1 MSRTMSATAFAVAAA
16 LGATACSSDEASSA
30 GTIELSLIGQ
40 ASSGAVY
47 RLRDAELT
55 IAPAGLVFRTE
66 DDPDRSVISARLPAG
81 LYTLG
86 LADGWRLERV
96 TGSGAETVFA
106 VLTSEAPQPFDVIPG
121 ERTPVVLQFRADG
134 QSVQLGEGDVDISI
148 GVDDVPQGRPDGG
161 VSDAQPLP
169 PDAAIDA
176 APAPD
181 AAIDAAPVPDATP
194 AFVQI
199 VSAPVGVIGN
209 NTPTIEFVTSHP
221 GDTWCFSAA
230 IAERCSSPY
239 TTPPL
244 PDGPQTVAVQT
255 FDGSARAEAFFT
267 VDTTPPQIQ
276 LTDELVSL
284 GQRRFFFTA
293 SEPAA
298 FACALDSAAFAPC
311 TSPFTTPVLPI
322 FSSHTFRV
330 RATDQVGQVGE
341 VVVSFTVL

>member
-1 MSRTMSATAFAVAAA
+1 MSRTVSATAFAVAAA
-16 LGATACSSDEASSA
+16 LGATACSSDDAGRA

-55 IAPAGLVFRTE
+55 IAPAGLVFHTE

-106 VLTSEAPQPFDVIPG
+106 VLTSEDPQPFDVVPG

-148 GVDDVPQGRPDGG
+148 GVDDIPQGRPDGG
-161 VSDAQPLP
+161 VVDAMPPP
-169 PDAAIDA
+169 PDAAI
-176 APAPD
+176 D
-181 AAIDAAPVPDATP
+181 AAIDAAPVPDAMP
-194 AFVQI
+194 AFVHI
-199 VSAPVGVIGN
+199 VSAPSGVITV
-209 NTPTIEFVTSHP
+209 NTPTIEFETSSP

-244 PDGPQTVAVQT
+244 PDGTQTVAVQT

-267 VDTTPPQIQ
+267 VDTTPPVIA
-276 LTDELVSL
+276 LSEELL
-284 GQRRFFFTA
+284 PQQRRFFFTTGESA
-293 SEPAA
+293 TFTCS
-298 FACALDSAAFAPC
+298 LDRAPFAPC
-311 TSPFTTPVLPI
+311 VSPFTTPVLPI
-322 FSSHTFRV
+322 FSSHTFEV
-330 RATDQVGQVGE
+330 RATDQAGLTGYLN
-341 VVVSFTVL
+341 VSFTIL